1 MTDSPEGDLIM
12 DRAFRDKIG
21 PMAFRLALGLV
32 CLIHGFSKI
41 RIGGGTGWNPAL
53 ATHWQMAISWG
64 ELVCGILVII
74 GMQCRPAAAGLFLIL
89 LSESV
94 LQYQWDLWK
103 LPLREWETTLVF
115 LLMALGVAS
124 IGGGEWIID
133 LRLGG
138 SGTKSSRKQSP
149 ALQPVLK

>member
-1 MTDSPEGDLIM
+1 VPSIRQLEFLTTVKTEVPLMVKNVFLKLESSLEPVCMTDSPEGDLIM

-94 LQYQWDLWK
+94 LQYQC
-103 LPLREWETTLVF
+103 
-115 LLMALGVAS
+115 
-124 IGGGEWIID
+124 
-133 LRLGG
+133 
-138 SGTKSSRKQSP
+138 
-149 ALQPVLK
+149 